1 MEYYIMKLYEKRKK
15 DANLKLGFNRF
26 SKKNKRVV
34 AILFIVMFLS
44 FILILLMK
52 LFL

>member
-26 SKKNKRVV
+26 SKKNKIVV
-34 AILFIVMFLS
+34 AILATHK
-44 FILILLMK
+44 ILCK
-52 LFL
+52 

>member
-1 MEYYIMKLYEKRKK
+1 MKREKK

-44 FILILLMK
+44 FISILLMK